1 MKINVDKAIEILTE
15 YVKLDRDIRE
25 GDTESDY
32 SRFCEEK
39 NDSIESLIEYIYA
52 SRCAFKTSSVI
63 SKKVD
68 KVKDTNTT
76 QLSEIDLKKILV
88 CLGMAT
94 YVEAEDLSKEQR
106 NKVVGY
112 NVDIDSKIWDILNV
126 NTDDERVDIDIETL
140 ELRREYYECEDE
152 DDISN

>member
-1 MKINVDKAIEILTE
+1 MKINTDEAIEILTE

-39 NDSIESLIEYIYA
+39 NASIESLIEYIYA

-94 YVEAEDLSKEQR
+94 YVEADDLTKEQR
-106 NKVVGY
+106 SKVVDY
-112 NVDIDSKIWDILNV
+112 SIDMEDKIYDILNV
-126 NTDDERVDIDIETL
+126 NTDDEAVNINIETL
-140 ELRREYYECEDE
+140 ELKREYYECED
-152 DDISN
+152 DISI